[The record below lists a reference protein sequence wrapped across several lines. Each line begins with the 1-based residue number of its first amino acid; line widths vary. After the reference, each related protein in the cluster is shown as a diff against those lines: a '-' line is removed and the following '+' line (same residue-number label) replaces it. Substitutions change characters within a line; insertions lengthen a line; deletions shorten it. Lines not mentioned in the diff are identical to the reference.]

1 MLTLLSDDGRPLV
14 GAYYFFR
21 GDLGKAEEDLALL
34 AEAGVN
40 HLWLFIDEYFRK
52 DEPRSRDEFEAFLGL
67 LEKAGLLFVPVVGQ
81 FISIETHPEVRIQT
95 ADGGFSSDPRYWNMG
110 CFRHP
115 TNLEWALHEVREF
128 LRAYKDS
135 PHLFRIG
142 GKILMS
148 FVHEAYYRTG
158 TPEMGGEAMKPSC
171 YCPYCRESFLG
182 WLRERYAT
190 PEKFNAAHT
199 IRIASWG
206 DLPLP
211 AGPDPDPKL
220 WLEWIDHH
228 LQAIPDF
235 LRALIRAARAEAPVV
250 STHEC
255 NDFYPVSWQ
264 TVLTGNDIWRMA
276 SEIEIGHEDMYPLEF
291 DQQYQIY
298 PYGLMKDIMRSAM
311 GFTRPYT
318 GNGQAFTP
326 WVVPAGLPANS
337 MFEQVYTTLIHE
349 ATGLV
354 WWLGKDRE
362 LWRQTKEPNRI
373 LARWLPRAGELQA
386 ARPEVALFY
395 SYTTLA
401 LTQNDRHTLDLVL
414 LYTALRQLGFPVD
427 VLNERQVEDGLLEQR
442 NYRLIILPSVAALRP
457 ETRAALLRFAET
469 GGTVL
474 ADAAEARWPAYAPLL
489 AWEVPTSRPRL
500 YATKNEG
507 KDFFIPVESPLAR
520 RPAFTG
526 GREEEVLA
534 VFDGGTPAV
543 ASWRV
548 GRGQVI
554 GIGSMLGVDF
564 ANYPGHLHLNRMFP
578 FLIRMNDDAR
588 ELLRLLC
595 AAAGIVPPAY
605 ATDPGVEVGVFN
617 RGDRE
622 LVCFLANHRPE
633 RVATEIVLSS
643 AAKLLETNLAWRAS
657 SSGPEG
663 LRVAVEIDSL
673 SGGWVVAERT
683 AELRSE

>member
-1 MLTLLSDDGRPLV
+1 MIQLLSDDGRPLI

-21 GDLGKAEEDLALL
+21 GDLEKAEEDLAIL

-52 DEPRSRDEFEAFLGL
+52 DAPKERREFEAFLGL
-67 LEKAGLLFVPVVGQ
+67 LERTGLLFVPVVGQ
-81 FISIETHPEVRIQT
+81 FISIEKHPEVRIVT
-95 ADGGFSSDPRYWNMG
+95 ADGGLSSDPRYWNMG

-115 TNLEWALHEVREF
+115 TNLAWALYEVREF

-135 PHLFRIG
+135 PLLFRID

-158 TPEMGGEAMKPSC
+158 TPEMGGEAMQPSC

-182 WLRERYAT
+182 WLRDRYGT
-190 PEKFNAAHT
+190 PEEFNAAHAVK
-199 IRIASWG
+199 IESWE
-206 DLPLP
+206 DLALP
-211 AGPDPDPKL
+211 VEPEPDPTL

-228 LQAIPDF
+228 AQAIPEF
-235 LRALIRAARAEAPVV
+235 LRELIRAAKAEAPIV

-276 SEIEIGHEDMYPLEF
+276 AEIEIGHEDMYPLEF

-326 WVVPAGLPANS
+326 WVVPAGLPQNS

-373 LARWLPRAGELQA
+373 LARWLPQAGELQA
-386 ARPEVALFY
+386 ARPQIALFY

-401 LTQNDRHTLDLVL
+401 LNQNDRHTLDLVL
-414 LYTALRQLGFPVD
+414 LYTTLRQLGFPVD
-427 VLNERQVEDGLLEQR
+427 VLNERQVEDGLLEHR

-457 ETRAALLRFAET
+457 ETRAALLRFAAG

-489 AWEVPTSRPRL
+489 SWEAVAPRPRF
-500 YATKNEG
+500 YVTKNAEE
-507 KDFFIPVESPLAR
+507 KELLIPVESPFAG
-520 RPAFTG
+520 RPVFAG
-526 GREEEVLA
+526 GNEEEILA
-534 VFDGGTPAV
+534 AFDGGVPAV
-543 ASWRV
+543 VLWPV
-548 GRGQVI
+548 GRGRII
-554 GIGSMLGVDF
+554 GLGSMLGVDF
-564 ANYPGHLHLNRMFP
+564 ANYPGHLHLNQMFP

-588 ELLRLLC
+588 ELLRRLSI
-595 AAAGIVPPAY
+595 AAGVTPPAY
-605 ATDPGVEVGVFN
+605 ATDPGVEVGVFH
-617 RGDRE
+617 RGERE
-622 LVCFLANHRPE
+622 LVCFVANHRPE
-633 RVATEIVLSS
+633 PVRTKLILP
-643 AAKLLETNLAWRAS
+643 AAKELVETNLTPTAV
-657 SSGPEG
+657 SSGAEG
-663 LRVAVEIDSL
+663 LRVEVALEAL
-673 SGGWVVAERT
+673 AGGWLVA
-683 AELRSE
+683 AK

>member
-1 MLTLLSDDGRPLV
+1 MIRLLSDAGRPLV

-21 GDLGKAEEDLALL
+21 GDLAKAEEDLAVL

-52 DEPRSRDEFEAFLGL
+52 DEPRPRDEFAAFLKL
-67 LEKAGLLFVPVVGQ
+67 LERMDLLFVPVVGQ
-81 FISIETHPEVRIQT
+81 FISIEKRPEVRIRT

-115 TNLEWALHEVREF
+115 TNLAWALHEVREF

-135 PHLFRIG
+135 PRLFRIG

-171 YCPYCRESFLG
+171 YCPYCRESFLD
-182 WLRERYAT
+182 WLREKYETTEA
-190 PEKFNAAHT
+190 FNAAHT
-199 IRIASWG
+199 VQIGAWDG
-206 DLPLP
+206 LPLP
-211 AGPDPDPKL
+211 AGPEPDPTL

-228 LQAIPDF
+228 AQAIPDF
-235 LRALIRAARAEAPVV
+235 LRALIRAAKAEAPVG

-311 GFTRPYT
+311 DFTRPYT

-326 WVVPAGLPANS
+326 WVVPAGLPENS
-337 MFEQVYTTLIHE
+337 MLEQVYTTLIHE

-354 WWLGKDRE
+354 WWLGKDRG
-362 LWRQTKEPNRI
+362 LWRKTAEPNRI
-373 LARWLPRAGELQA
+373 LARWLPQAGELEA
-386 ARPEVALFY
+386 ARPEIALFY

-401 LTQNDRHTLDLVL
+401 LTRNDRHTLDLVL

-427 VLNERQVEDGLLEQR
+427 VLSERQVEDGLLEDR
-442 NYRLIILPSVAALRP
+442 GYRLVLLPSVAALP
-457 ETRAALLRFAET
+457 PATRAALYRFAEK

-489 AWEVPTSRPRL
+489 SWDVPASRPRF
-500 YATKNEG
+500 YAAKNGE
-507 KDFFIPVESPLAR
+507 KELFIPVESPLVG
-520 RPAFTG
+520 RPVFTG
-526 GREEEVLA
+526 GSGEEVLA
-534 VFDGGTPAV
+534 SFDDGAPAV
-543 ASWRV
+543 VLWPV
-548 GRGQVI
+548 GRGRII
-554 GIGSMLGVDF
+554 GLGSMLGVDF
-564 ANYPGHLHLNRMFP
+564 ANYPGHLHLNQMFP

-588 ELLRLLC
+588 KLLRRLC
-595 AAAGIVPPAY
+595 MAAGVAPPAY

-617 RGDRE
+617 RGERE
-622 LVCFLANHRPE
+622 LVCFVANHRPE
-633 RVATEIVLSS
+633 KVVTQIVLP
-643 AAKLLETNLAWRAS
+643 AAGGLVETNLAPAVTS
-657 SSGPEG
+657 SDAEG
-663 LRVAVEIDSL
+663 LRVTVDLAAL
-673 SGGWVVAERT
+673 AGGWLVA
-683 AELRSE
+683 AK